1 MKDMNEIISL
11 KLCKQDKDF
20 LKKEAKKE
28 RLTLSAYVRTKML
41 SGYEATIVED
51 FQ

>member
-1 MKDMNEIISL
+1 MDEIISL
-11 KLCKQDKDF
+11 KLSTSDKAF

-41 SGYEATIVED
+41 SGYESKIIED
-51 FQ
+51 IK

>member
-1 MKDMNEIISL
+1 MMTDIITL
-11 KLCKQDKDF
+11 KLSKQDKAF

-41 SGYEATIVED
+41 AGYENKTINE
-51 FQ
+51 FK